1 MQHQIAGRHLGRN
14 TAQRKTLFRSLITDL
29 FRHERIKT
37 TEAKAK
43 AVRADAEQLITLAK
57 RGDVHARRIAQ
68 RTVLDKDVAEKLFK
82 TLGPRYKERAGG
94 YTRILKLGPRQ
105 GDAAEMVFLELVDRE
120 EPEE

>member
-43 AVRADAEQLITLAK
+43 AMRADAEQLITLAK

-68 RTVLDKDVAEKLFK
+68 RTVQDKDVAEKLFK
-82 TLGPRYKERAGG
+82 TLGPRYKERRGG

-120 EPEE
+120 EPEV

>member
-57 RGDVHARRIAQ
+57 RGDVHARRTAQ
-68 RTVLDKDVAEKLFK
+68 RTILDKKVAAKLFE
-82 TLGPRYKERAGG
+82 TLGPRYKDRPGG
-94 YTRILKLGPRQ
+94 YTRMYKLGPRQ
-105 GDAAEMVFLELVDRE
+105 GDAAEMVLLELVDRE